1 MIFDLRIVGSFIS
14 IAVSVSQRPYLFLLL
29 FNAPPR
35 KFYLYVYEQLFWC
48 VLEGRTMNLVGLF
61 VYASAGVKLYFKFKF
76 ATTLYHIYLA
86 QPACLCFIIIKYST
100 LVSVPTGHAAAAA
113 SAAASAATSATNAG
127 GTEDGEL

>member
-1 MIFDLRIVGSFIS
+1 
-14 IAVSVSQRPYLFLLL
+14 
-29 FNAPPR
+29 
-35 KFYLYVYEQLFWC
+35 
-48 VLEGRTMNLVGLF
+48 MNLVGLF

-113 SAAASAATSATNAG
+113 SAATSATNAG